1 MKNKISLF
9 LAVAFAVIAAP
20 LGAAEAF
27 HLRGYGIADPTRYA
41 TPILL
46 QSASQRAAELDLR
59 RLFLYFNGCRIR
71 KTDGGYAMTDTGH
84 FKETTEINYK
94 SLSPVLTEA
103 SFAVDL
109 PPELAQR
116 TILTIPFEISY
127 SGDLQTRNFAS
138 VQKYLSFMDDILIKT
153 LGDYLT
159 KKGLFRGGEYLEL
172 DFLHFERSWGKKKV
186 QGKIHFVIH
195 R

>member
-1 MKNKISLF
+1 MLPLF
-9 LAVAFAVIAAP
+9 VLAFTAIVAP
-20 LGAAEAF
+20 LQAADAF
-27 HLRGYGIADPTRYA
+27 TLRGYGVADSSRYA

-46 QSASQRAAELDLR
+46 QAASQRAAELDLR

-71 KTDGGYAMTDTGH
+71 KTDGGYAITDTGH
-84 FKETTEINYK
+84 FKDSTDVSFKT
-94 SLSPVLTEA
+94 LSPVLTEA
-103 SFAVDL
+103 SFPVEL

-116 TILTIPFEISY
+116 SILTIPFEINY
-127 SGDLQTRNFAS
+127 SGDLQIKNFAS
-138 VQKYLSFMDDILIKT
+138 AQKYLSFMDDVLVKT

-159 KKGLFRGGEYLEL
+159 KKGLFRSGDYLEL